1 MIYGTKAIKSYE
13 GGVGER
19 MGGKKVGW
27 MMLRWVGSVGR
38 RGGCRIK

>member
-13 GGVGER
+13 GGVWGEN
-19 MGGKKVGW
+19 GGKKVGW